1 MTSTAPVAAPRYLD
15 PLAPAPAGA
24 YFARL
29 LAVVREA
36 AGADDSEPFVR
47 TRHFSLHKAGR
58 RVELRHRLRPDQL
71 DNDLAGLL
79 ADELF
84 TPGWLSGAE
93 VFEHAFTGLV
103 KSTVDDPMRA
113 WLCFYDNTLGRIR
126 HCLRGGAADLPAR
139 SVIAGFAP
147 VYEHALRLTPPGR
160 VLDLGSC
167 FGFFALLLTERGGNE
182 VVASDVSA
190 GAMQLLDAVAAH
202 RGHPLET
209 FVCDAARMP
218 LPDSSVDTVTLL
230 HLLEHLDAD
239 AGEEV
244 VREATRLARGPVVI
258 AVPFEDEPAEAY
270 GHVRVFDLPALRR
283 LGARSGRRFTV
294 HEHHGGWLVLH
305 PR

>member
-1 MTSTAPVAAPRYLD
+1 MTTTAPSTAGRYLD
-15 PLAPAPAGA
+15 PLAPVLPGT
-24 YFARL
+24 YFARPL
-29 LAVVREA
+29 TVVRDTT
-36 AGADDSEPFVR
+36 GQDGPEPLVR
-47 TRHFSLHKAGR
+47 TEHFSLHKDGR
-58 RVELRHRLRPDQL
+58 RVELRHRLRPERL

-84 TPGWLSGAE
+84 APGWLSGAE
-93 VFEHAFTGLV
+93 VFEHAFTGVV
-103 KSTVDDPMRA
+103 KSTVDDPVRA
-113 WLCFYDNTLGRIR
+113 WLRFYDNTLDRIR
-126 HCLRGGAADLPAR
+126 ACLREPAAAPGR

-167 FGFFALLLTERGGNE
+167 FGFFALLLAERGRNE

-190 GAMQLLDAVAAH
+190 GAMQLLEAVAA
-202 RGHPLET
+202 RRRLPLET
-209 FVCDAARMP
+209 LVCDAARLP
-218 LPDSSVDTVTLL
+218 LPDSSADTVTLL

-244 VREATRLARGPVVI
+244 VREAVRLARGPVVI
-258 AVPFEDEPAEAY
+258 AVPFEEEPAEAY
-270 GHVRVFDLPALRR
+270 GHVRVFDLPALHE
-283 LGARSGRRFTV
+283 LGARSGRRFSV